1 MAALNPLW
9 DEFIV
14 WLRTPPSERGA
25 VATQAE
31 WAASKGVSERTVR
44 KWKADPRF
52 VEREAELAEKFAG
65 VPVESVAAEVLGESS
80 SEDDYQVVKGTL
92 LSQAKQGNAKAIE
105 LYFRTYGKPFV
116 DEENASRSTDLSVLE
131 LEDLVSRALLS
142 VGPEL
147 VAAGLRERG
156 WTVLGP
162 EEVPSEN

>member
-1 MAALNPLW
+1 
-9 DEFIV
+9 
-14 WLRTPPSERGA
+14 

-31 WAASKGVSERTVR
+31 WAAAKGVSERTTR
-44 KWKADPRF
+44 KWKSDPRF
-52 VEREAELAEKFAG
+52 VARQEELANKFVG
-65 VPVESVAAEVLGESS
+65 VPAESVAAEILGESS

-92 LSQAKQGNAKAIE
+92 LSQAKQGNAKSIE

-147 VAAGLRERG
+147 VAAGLREQG

-162 EEVPSEN
+162 EGVTDEDL